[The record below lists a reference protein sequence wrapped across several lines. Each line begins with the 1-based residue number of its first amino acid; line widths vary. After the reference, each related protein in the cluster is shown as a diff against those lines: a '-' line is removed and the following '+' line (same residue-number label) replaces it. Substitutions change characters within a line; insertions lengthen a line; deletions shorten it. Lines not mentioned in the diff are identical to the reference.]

1 MSASKNPE
9 SGRGRPRRV
18 AAADD
23 VVVAAAVVVVVA
35 AVVAGELVLLWV
47 ENDVVEKDGVDAERA
62 GPALVGGVVVA
73 AAVVVA
79 GPMRELV
86 LGHGWPGMVCWP
98 VMLLDSL
105 RGGLLGGADDGQGM
119 DKCQR
124 EEVGL

>member
-105 RGGLLGGADDGQGM
+105 
-119 DKCQR
+119 QR
-124 EEVGL
+124 EAGRQVGRV

>member
-47 ENDVVEKDGVDAERA
+47 ENDVVESDDGVDAERIA
-62 GPALVGGVVVA
+62 GPLVGGVVVA

-105 RGGLLGGADDGQGM
+105 
-119 DKCQR
+119 QR
-124 EEVGL
+124 EAGRQVGRV

>member
-23 VVVAAAVVVVVA
+23 VVVTAAAVVVVVA

-47 ENDVVEKDGVDAERA
+47 ENDVVEKEDGVDAERA

-105 RGGLLGGADDGQGM
+105 
-119 DKCQR
+119 QR
-124 EEVGL
+124 EAGRQVGRV